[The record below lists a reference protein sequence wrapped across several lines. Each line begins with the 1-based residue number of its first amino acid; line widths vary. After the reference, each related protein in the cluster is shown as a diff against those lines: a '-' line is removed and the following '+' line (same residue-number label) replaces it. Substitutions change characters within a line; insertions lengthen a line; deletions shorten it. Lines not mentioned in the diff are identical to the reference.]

1 MSLSFNK
8 FFSIYE
14 ALRLKDVKKNQ
25 YIKKRS
31 GAYRIDSVNKVFGK
45 KDRLVFDIDLDESD
59 LIGQHPLIV
68 EIQDLLNKH
77 LQGWR
82 INSRKEYK
90 DGVIYNHTDTEKK
103 QGRKIGRILNSLISK
118 DADAERLLN
127 AFKTDPLRN
136 AKKDDYKVIISRH
149 PYDIA
154 GMSTDRNWTSCMN
167 LGTKGLH
174 YTTKDRGMN
183 ARYVN
188 NDIAEGSIVAYLVPG
203 DDKNANG
210 KMEIRRPVSRIL
222 MKPHEHR
229 DNYSN
234 VAFSLGRTYGID
246 NAKFTKFIKNWL
258 AEGLNKDAKG
268 EYMIR
273 DGLYSDSDTG
283 VNFTIINRSKTLGN
297 AIFFSILSDRYD
309 NSKYERFFT
318 FDAINPHESTSFDL
332 RITIDLP
339 KDVPIESFYYYSDA
353 YPKYINDIL
362 GSEHLGADLEVVH
375 IMSIDQPPSIALEF
389 RHHARGPDLTNE
401 DESGNNINVDRWEI
415 EERWEET
422 FRYIDIDDINY
433 SLFRKDVIS
442 ILKAYNPELSKEEE
456 RQKLITRFNQIV
468 DFNSASGSPT
478 LKKLM
483 GDIVA
488 DRQKFYQAREY
499 FMSLGTPTIEKMLEI
514 IKTDEYRRSLK
525 FIHQYMKNYYE
536 MVTRL
541 KNSMSLRNLEDEYP
555 TLGKDVKILWN
566 DLVKD
571 HFGITEWIIKE
582 NPLRANIVEFL
593 KMLNDYRVSHTSQ
606 ELNFV
611 RDIYEDQD
619 TAFGGKAYELD
630 TV

>member
-8 FFSIYE
+8 FFTVYE
-14 ALRLKDVKKNQ
+14 ALRLKDVKKRQ
-25 YIKKRS
+25 LTRKRS
-31 GAYRIDSVNKVFGK
+31 GAYRIDSLNQLFGK
-45 KDRLVFDIDLDESD
+45 KDRLIFDIDLDESD
-59 LIGQHPLIV
+59 LIAHHPLIT
-68 EIQDLLNKH
+68 EIQDFLNTH
-77 LQGWR
+77 LKGWR

-90 DGVIYNHTDTEKK
+90 DGIIYNHADTEKK
-103 QGRKIGRILNSLISK
+103 QGRKIGRILNSLIPK

-136 AKKDDYKVIISRH
+136 TKKDNYKVIISRH

-154 GMSTDRNWTSCMN
+154 GMSTDRNWSSCMN
-167 LGTKGLH
+167 LGTKGVH
-174 YTTKDRGMN
+174 YTSKDRGMN
-183 ARYVN
+183 ARYVE

-203 DDKNANG
+203 DDKNSNG

-234 VAFSLGRTYGID
+234 VAFSLGTSYGID
-246 NAKFTKFIKNWL
+246 NLKFRDFLRNWL
-258 AEGLNKDAKG
+258 VTGLNKDAKG

-283 VNFTIINRSKTLGN
+283 VNFTIIDRSKTLGN

-318 FDAINPHESTSFDL
+318 FDAIDPNESTSFDL
-332 RITIDLP
+332 RITVDLP
-339 KDVPIESFYYYSDA
+339 KDVPIESFYYSDS

-362 GSEHLGADLEVVH
+362 GSEHLGADLEAVRV
-375 IMSIDQPPSIALEF
+375 ISNDRSSSIALEF
-389 RHHARGPDLTNE
+389 RHYSRGADLTNE
-401 DESGNNINVDRWEI
+401 DESGNNINLDRYEI

-442 ILKAYNPELSKEEE
+442 ILKAYDPELSKEEE
-456 RQKLITRFNQIV
+456 RQKLIEKFNQTV
-468 DFNSASGSPT
+468 DFNSASGSPSLKT
-478 LKKLM
+478 LMSDVL
-483 GDIVA
+483 A
-488 DRQKFYQAREY
+488 DRPKFYQAREY
-499 FMSLGTPTIEKMLEI
+499 FISLGQPTIDQMLEI
-514 IKTDEYRRSLK
+514 VKTEKYKDSLK

-536 MVTRL
+536 MVPKL
-541 KNSMSLRNLEDEYP
+541 ANSMGFGDLASTYP
-555 TLGKDVKILWN
+555 TLGKDAKLLWN
-566 DLVKD
+566 NLVKD
-571 HFGITEWIIKE
+571 HFGVAEWIIKE
-582 NPLRANIVEFL
+582 NPLRSNIVEFL
-593 KMLNDYRVSHTSQ
+593 KMLNEYRVSHTSQ
-606 ELNFV
+606 ELDFV

-619 TAFGGKAYELD
+619 TAFGGKTYGLD